1 MTIITRSIYCICYL
15 NCSLFLLFSISII
28 HCIASDCL
36 TENSVISDG
45 SNNTS
50 TLVSPGQVFELGF
63 FAPEGNN
70 NNRKFLG
77 IWYYNQS
84 SPRIIV
90 WVANRNKPLLES
102 NGSLILKDGA
112 AKVLDNND
120 AIYWST
126 DVPAPVNST
135 LCLDDSGNL
144 ILYKR
149 GQRGKQKLWQSFDY
163 PTDTFL
169 PGMDIT
175 EKNLT
180 SWETN
185 NNPSQGNYMLT
196 LQIQGNEESL
206 VILKKGSLHYWE
218 SEATPFD
225 QAPQSL
231 FNLLLNI
238 QQDSYKNTRLV
249 MNFTGQI
256 QFWKWE
262 TERGWSLKWMEPKD
276 RCSLYSTCGNFGS
289 CNSNDGLCKCLPGFN
304 ASSPKRWATGNFSE
318 GCSPKSVSCSR
329 NYLADEFLR
338 MPMMKVST
346 PKTNRTNVGSCKG
359 DCLKEC
365 DCVAYSCGV
374 SNCTGALNEMCLM
387 WYYELTNL
395 QEEYSKGFTIFVRS
409 ALSDIESTPRD
420 CKPCGPYSI
429 PYPLSTS
436 TNCGDSSYFNFHC
449 NEQIGQV
456 NFSTSKKI
464 FRVSSIDPD
473 AKRFSI
479 QVTHVNSCD
488 SRSIDSTLLSP
499 KDKILYSITNC
510 KVIKEQPFLEV
521 LPSFIEVE
529 LGWKPPPEPACN
541 ASSDCRDWP
550 YTSCKKKRGGEMRCI
565 CGSKYHWDGWNLKCT
580 KKVASPL
587 KIVLP
592 CIAGALAIVLICGIL
607 LKRRGRELGSV
618 EFKGNDSEG
627 IDVPFFVWESILAAT
642 NNFSDSNMLGKG
654 GFGAVYEGMLPD
666 GKRVAVKRL
675 SSVSVQGVEE
685 FRTEVELIA
694 KLQHRNLVRLLG
706 YCVKADEKILVYEYM
721 PNGSLDS
728 FLFDEACSMSLD
740 WKKRFDIILG
750 IARGLLYLHHDS
762 RLRIIHRDLKPS
774 NILLD
779 EEFNPKISDF
789 GIAKI
794 VGGKETEASTNRV
807 VGTYG
812 YMSPEYAYEGLFSV
826 KSDVFS
832 FGVVILEILTGRR
845 NSRKFKFELGAS
857 LLGHAWKLWKE
868 DRQLEIVNQTL
879 NDSCNTSNVMKCI
892 HVGLLC
898 VQEDP
903 NDRPTMSS
911 VFLMLSS
918 ENVCLPMP
926 KQPAFVCWKPLSETA
941 SSSSL
946 QVSSLNELTNTVS
959 SEGR

>member
-1 MTIITRSIYCICYL
+1 M
-15 NCSLFLLFSISII
+15 
-28 HCIASDCL
+28 
-36 TENSVISDG
+36 ENSVITDG

-63 FAPEGNN
+63 FTPEGNN
-70 NNRKFLG
+70 NNRKYLG

-120 AIYWST
+120 ATYWST

-144 ILYKR
+144 ILYTR
-149 GQRGKQKLWQSFDY
+149 GQRGKQRLWQSFDY

-185 NNPSQGNYMLT
+185 NNPSLGNYMLT

-218 SEATPFD
+218 SQATPFD

-231 FNLLLNI
+231 FSLLLNNKL

-276 RCSLYSTCGNFGS
+276 RCSLYNTCGNFGS
-289 CNSNDGLCKCLPGFN
+289 CNSNNGLLCKCLPGFN
-304 ASSPKRWATGNFSE
+304 ASSPKRWASGNFSE

-346 PKTNRTNVGSCKG
+346 PKTNQTNVGSCKT

-365 DCVAYSCGV
+365 DCLAYSCGV
-374 SNCTGALNEMCLM
+374 SNCTGASNESCLK

-395 QEEYSKGFTIFVRS
+395 QEEYSKGLTIFVRS

-436 TNCGDSSYFNFHC
+436 TDCGDSSYFNFHC
-449 NEQIGQV
+449 NEQIGQI
-456 NFSTSKKI
+456 NFSTSKEI
-464 FRVSSIDPD
+464 FKVSSIDPD

-479 QVTHVNSCD
+479 QVRHFNSCD
-488 SRSIDSTLLSP
+488 SSSMDSTLLSP
-499 KDKILYSITNC
+499 KDTILYSITNC

-521 LPSFIEVE
+521 PLSFIEVE

-541 ASSDCRDWP
+541 ASSDCHDWP
-550 YTSCKKKRGGEMRCI
+550 YTTCTKARGAETRCI

-580 KKVASPL
+580 KKVAFPL

-618 EFKGNDSEG
+618 EFKGNDSES

-666 GKRVAVKRL
+666 GKKVAVKRL
-675 SSVSVQGVEE
+675 SSVSVQGIEE

-740 WKKRFDIILG
+740 WKKRFDIISG

-789 GIAKI
+789 GIARI

-832 FGVVILEILTGRR
+832 FGVVILEILTGSR

-868 DRQLEIVNQTL
+868 DKQLEIVDQIL
-879 NDSCNTSNVMKCI
+879 NDSCNASNVKKCI
-892 HVGLLC
+892 HV
-898 VQEDP
+898 D
-903 NDRPTMSS
+903 T
-911 VFLMLSS
+911 
-918 ENVCLPMP
+918 
-926 KQPAFVCWKPLSETA
+926 T

-946 QVSSLNELTNTVS
+946 QVSSFNELTITVS